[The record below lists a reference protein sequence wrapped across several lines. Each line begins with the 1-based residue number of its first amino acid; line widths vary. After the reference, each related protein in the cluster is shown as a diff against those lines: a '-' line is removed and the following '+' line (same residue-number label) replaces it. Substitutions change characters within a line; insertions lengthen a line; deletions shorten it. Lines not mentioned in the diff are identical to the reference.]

1 MPLDYKEFASKI
13 KAKYPQYKDVDDMT
27 LAQKMVEK
35 YPEYKDQVQFEP
47 IKKKEPTV
55 SPSGS
60 DPKKSS
66 SATQP
71 KKASGQSGS
80 SFKVQSEEQ
89 LGDGSTQKIIRGDA
103 GKGERNYALRISPDG
118 RQNWYE
124 YSHSGNPQKGDTK
137 DYYDKPITDPTR
149 VSTLNRKFGFKAST
163 DTSTDTYTGFPGKED
178 NEYRVSKLQNGQ
190 EVWEVRR
197 KGQSE
202 FTTIANAGS
211 INALNREYNKSVSP
225 TTDAGKKRDAQI
237 ARSKSAEEF
246 KIITGEVMGM
256 EEEAVVEALR
266 RTYGDKGFTFNETGK
281 GDAIDVI
288 VNDGSGRRA
297 TFYLDNWSDDTDR
310 SEALKLRKFLQEN
323 QQLGDYVDLE
333 KEQELKTRDAYVDLT
348 QADLK
353 RQQDRLMSASSQAE
367 FEKAQK
373 DNSNEFTVKEMQKVS
388 QDAKDLREK
397 IVRGE
402 YNSQQRIADIT
413 KVATTEKEKEELAA
427 IAKAN
432 QDGFVDRYN
441 INDNYVNDLAKT
453 SKTVSD
459 EFKSLNDE
467 IEAFNSNYS
476 NLSEEEAEAKKA
488 EFKARYNEL
497 VQKDKDIRSE
507 ISKVDSIEAQNQ
519 KDAAL
524 YFAYNETRGSVGG
537 GLLNSAIKGLF
548 GVLGEEN
555 AEGLAKILGSEM
567 TTDEFMQSDDRWD
580 ITKAAF
586 SVAES
591 TGALAASIL
600 TGGAA
605 KAGQIGKFGVEV
617 AKTLP
622 FFSMSYNEIK
632 SEMNTSEFKGVPDWQ
647 KEGLAILYGL
657 GVGYLDRVSA
667 KFGVDGV
674 PGNIARNTIF
684 RAISGLEKGATADA
698 IEAAITA
705 QFKKDIS
712 AGLIKIAG
720 GYLVEGATEGAQSL
734 YGSGLKA
741 GFNWMQGK
749 DENGKKIE
757 RFNVDNWAKDAAYEA
772 YMGALGGLVMSVPSS
787 TVRGIKNGFNR
798 MSPEYVE
805 LSKKVIE
812 DSNLRSMVITDI
824 KTKLMTGK
832 ITKED
837 AQEQIQ
843 AIKDAS
849 GLFGKMPDNLSP
861 EATAQ
866 SMDLIIERSKIEK
879 EISGKEDNLVVAQK
893 ERIKE
898 INTELQN
905 ISKDAVQKQTTDE
918 GVLQPEGSEVGLQ
931 EMEQG
936 DTKQE
941 VVTEEGGKEA
951 VAVESNDAKVY
962 STALEEAKAEMG
974 KKGPGLDLQVSSVS
988 EQEAQEIV
996 DEGGKVFMTEDGLA
1010 GAYVKKDGYMGG
1022 LFKSPK
1028 STFKDV
1034 AKVLQAAR
1042 INAGGYFMDAYATKL
1057 EDIYVKNGFRPVARL
1072 KFNEE
1077 YAPEGWNA
1085 EGSPLKNKPD
1095 VVFFTYD
1102 PEGTYNVGDG
1112 QVFDDYDA
1120 AYEFTKSQ
1128 KLTQQ
1133 PVTQNEVTLENF
1145 AELEAQAAQNNDSE
1159 RIKTLRAAR
1168 MVTKALKGVK
1178 VFIHNSPEEY
1188 QQALANASG
1197 ESIDTIK
1204 AEETEGRSAGQYVN
1218 GEIHIDGTIGSAR
1231 TVYHEAFHDAILKS
1245 GLAVDMAR
1253 GLSKIISDKNLR
1265 AQINEFVSRYENAEQ
1280 NEEMIAEL
1288 GSIMAEAEVELTTT
1302 KLQQFKQLIN
1312 KLAQKLGLPAIL
1324 PAAADRQQ
1332 VVDFINSMSRG
1343 LREGREVSG
1352 YNVITTERKKSKI
1365 DVNKVRSKDRPGS
1378 RVSKGISVKTINGQK
1393 VVEETEDLSIEYV
1406 KNNAPKVF
1414 IANANIIAKYP
1425 IVSGRNKFGEI
1436 NTVDKAQKVY
1446 DVFVREVADNL
1457 NYLIDEFNPEFREI
1471 STLWYDGA
1479 NAIAND
1485 FAGRFNISTEQAA
1498 GIIAA
1503 MSPQKDWYQ
1512 NVRLAELVL
1521 MAYDINP
1528 VMSKEMI
1535 SYQVK
1540 INEIGLNDGTNSPGK
1555 KLKTAQ
1561 KNYSKSK
1568 TKENKNKLDEA
1579 LIKMQSAKEKAD
1591 SVISMLESYV
1601 GKKLN
1606 EVPAFIQPYMVRTY
1620 HEVNTTKDYNV
1631 VMPDGNVQGVARKKD
1646 GTKASVAWGSYSE
1659 IGKAVSIR
1667 NNGSQENITASLGE
1681 MHKIRNF
1688 YNNIVDPMSID
1699 GDVTMDTHAIA
1710 AALLMPLSGNSVQ
1723 VGQNFGTGTSNSGP
1737 LGIKGLYYAYADAYA
1752 LSAKEYGLLP
1762 RQVQSIT
1769 WEAVRGLYTD
1779 VFKRDSSKVNG
1790 INEIWKRYQDG
1801 KISINEARNQAKEF
1815 AGGIN
1820 NPTWADGLIQDES
1833 GKSSEEKSDGRRGSG
1848 DESSTVG
1855 SAKRSKQLAP
1865 KSVAVNKAKEKYDL
1879 SIERGNSTSQ
1889 ARESAINDLKK
1900 SDWYVNADDISRE
1913 DAVREL
1919 RSKLG
1924 LKEKKAPSKE
1934 KEILFGLGR
1943 IVRSESKKDKK
1954 VIVNE
1959 RTARNTQLRLEA
1971 KAARESQM
1979 DLKQKQRALI
1989 VAINQMKRGGLIT
2002 VNQASALAKRLAYVN
2017 VDNPIMV
2024 ERFLQYA
2031 DRLFADAEYIAKIKN
2046 ARELQRKIKKAIKN
2060 GSLQATTV
2068 STAKAF
2074 SKINP
2079 SLVEDIDQY
2088 IEMADKV
2095 MNAVKPSRATEIAV
2109 ELKTAMDFNKV
2120 GEYTDRAIEFENE
2133 YRKNELLSIYNDLAD
2148 AGIITKDMSIDE
2160 MKEVIAG
2167 LDTDTK
2173 TKMTPE
2179 EKKEFVMNWL
2189 NETVNTYRPIIQSI
2203 LKGVDPLSGESVTLT
2218 DRQQEIMREFLKL
2231 DVTQMDVRDAMA
2243 VVEAMDNFITNKVT
2257 DGLETVIARYKGAQ
2271 EAKSLKDSGFTTRA
2285 MTTFGTDNAKSGF
2298 GRLWAQEMM
2307 SLKTMTD
2314 LVFRGVKS
2322 AQKITKAIGLT
2333 AYENGVALANR
2344 LWNND
2349 IDTYYNLFGKL
2360 NPNGEK
2366 FMTAKNIYE
2375 RGMYAALKRTVAGDQ
2390 KAQDAEL
2397 KRKIKLINDSIAT
2410 LSKGGQKD
2418 REIAKVY
2425 AEVAEKLGI
2434 NEEGVEM
2441 LDIDS
2446 RVDPI
2451 NRDAVNWW
2459 VQKWADNYNELADVS
2474 QNVYNTILERDMFYT
2489 PDKFSSISQKE
2500 VSVEDVMEAN
2510 AGAFGQFLNYEYDKK
2525 SGVLMPSA
2533 KQSSMAEGRFLDLNF
2548 DMNNSKSLKA
2558 AFVDMKTA
2566 TAIRQISGFLKSKD
2580 WESVMTAK
2588 EDRDVFRK
2596 KVDNY
2601 ILRSRQKSTGAI
2613 DNDYA
2618 QALDKAGRIWASM
2631 GASRALGG
2639 IFQPIKQTVPVILN
2653 TIINSGRFDF
2663 AISQDQ
2669 NEWISKIGR
2678 GISNRG
2684 LESQSGFED
2693 ANKLLDNAVNS
2704 GKAVKILTA
2713 IDKANTLVLRTVLA
2727 KPDVFVARSSFISY
2741 YKQYMSQNGLS
2752 TDIDFSRPEDA
2763 NQDALD
2769 YAQRMV
2775 DRQQNVS
2782 DGDLAGEL
2790 IASQNPYKK
2799 LLRNTVLP
2807 FASFALN
2814 QKSRMFSDMSTLTSK
2829 EATLEDKKIAMRS
2842 LSGLGVEIA
2851 AFNSI
2856 AFGIKSLIVS
2866 IAGSIAPA
2874 APEDEEEKEKQLWR
2888 QWGYTSARMLSDI
2901 VSPAPIMDGIVISSA
2916 DAVWQQLDKQMKA
2929 SSGEV
2934 DKALADHNADREAN
2948 GQRAITG
2955 KEAERWKEAYLE
2967 EERFKFLQ
2975 YDAAGFGGTYRITYD
2990 KLVDLSES
2998 YDLAF
3003 NGEYKDD
3010 RDQNKYI
3017 LPEDRD
3023 ILKSLWYGN
3032 LAYNIAGFPAE
3043 YASLNRRIENN
3054 IKKSSSISEK
3064 KYDTYNEVKA
3074 EKGRNL
3080 NKVETFLVKN
3090 MGGTKSQSGTERVLE
3105 EIDWIERNGGLQNQK
3120 QMDKYIEI
3128 FERDGSVGSTDLQKI
3143 QKLK

>member
-13 KAKYPQYKDVDDMT
+13 KAKYPQYKDVDDMK

-66 SATQP
+66 SVTQP
-71 KKASGQSGS
+71 KKTSGQSGS
-80 SFKVQSEEQ
+80 LSPAVN
-89 LGDGSTQKIIRGDA
+89 LGA
-103 GKGERNYALRISPDG
+103 V
-118 RQNWYE
+118 
-124 YSHSGNPQKGDTK
+124 NPEDMINKAPEK
-137 DYYDKPITDPTR
+137 KPLSN
-149 VSTLNRKFGFKAST
+149 VF
-163 DTSTDTYTGFPGKED
+163 TGYPGKEK
-178 NEYRVSKLQNGQ
+178 NEYRVYDGTWQRKMPNQNEWQ
-190 EVWEVRR
+190 DVLNE
-197 KGQSE
+197 
-202 FTTIANAGS
+202 GS
-211 INALNREYNKSVSP
+211 VNALNKQFGQTVKYSKARDLYGGVVNDKK
-225 TTDAGKKRDAQI
+225 DAAKKELDQKLSSINSRLID
-237 ARSKSAEEF
+237 K
-246 KIITGEVMGM
+246 
-256 EEEAVVEALR
+256 EEEAVVPSLQKQFPDFKFSQSGTMTDEMTVVAPNGEKMVVSLDNWTTDRDTKEAELLR
-266 RTYGDKGFTFNETGK
+266 SFIRVNSNTAMNDAQKQLDIANKERQYFDIKPFNPTIQLGEGYGDEKIVTDLNKIDQGDKPSVDIMTADQNVKKARTEVVK
-281 GDAIDVI
+281 QAEMSYIDAIDKVRAAVKTTGNVDDREAAADLAMLKNDWKI
-288 VNDGSGRRA
+288 TKEADAYFNDISKQSKEIKTQWTDLQSYVDGVNNKLALGEITQEEYDTKYVPLMQKGLEDLKERSNELNNEYSTAKNLEESIRRSSAENLLIQESRGSIAGGAAYNFTKGLTDVLRIA
-297 TFYLDNWSDDTDR
+297 TLGNLS
-310 SEALKLRKFLQEN
+310 SEAQE
-323 QQLGDYVDLE
+323 E
-333 KEQELKTRDAYVDLT
+333 
-348 QADLK
+348 
-353 RQQDRLMSASSQAE
+353 
-367 FEKAQK
+367 
-373 DNSNEFTVKEMQKVS
+373 
-388 QDAKDLREK
+388 
-397 IVRGE
+397 IVRSIVGE
-402 YNSQQRIADIT
+402 GTTEEYMSSEERSDIT
-413 KVATTEKEKEELAA
+413 KVLFSLSRTMGQALTGGVLGKGAQAVGATGKAVTAAETVPFFASSYYEMRDQFDDPKFNNVSDLQKVLFSAVYGTASGILEKYGLTKAA
-427 IAKAN
+427 
-432 QDGFVDRYN
+432 
-441 INDNYVNDLAKT
+441 
-453 SKTVSD
+453 SKTP
-459 EFKSLNDE
+459 FGK
-467 IEAFNSNYS
+467 
-476 NLSEEEAEAKKA
+476 NLTNTILA
-488 EFKARYNEL
+488 
-497 VQKDKDIRSE
+497 
-507 ISKVDSIEAQNQ
+507 
-519 KDAAL
+519 
-524 YFAYNETRGSVGG
+524 
-537 GLLNSAIKGLF
+537 SAIKGLPKD
-548 GVLGEEN
+548 
-555 AEGLAKILGSEM
+555 ASEQM
-567 TTDEFMQSDDRWD
+567 
-580 ITKAAF
+580 
-586 SVAES
+586 
-591 TGALAASIL
+591 
-600 TGGAA
+600 
-605 KAGQIGKFGVEV
+605 
-617 AKTLP
+617 
-622 FFSMSYNEIK
+622 IK
-632 SEMNTSEFKGVPDWQ
+632 E
-647 KEGLAILYGL
+647 
-657 GVGYLDRVSA
+657 
-667 KFGVDGV
+667 
-674 PGNIARNTIF
+674 
-684 RAISGLEKGATADA
+684 A
-698 IEAAITA
+698 IEASVVNRI
-705 QFKKDIS
+705 KS
-712 AGLIKIAG
+712 AGVSSLGAFV
-720 GYLVEGATEGAQSL
+720 VEGATEASQKATEIALQEAFDGLNGNNYFDNGTGWEMLSDVIYEGYLGGLGGTMMNIASNGARIATDGISKVLNKEQEGLLDIMTQTEGMVESFDTYL
-734 YGSGLKA
+734 KGLVVSGDITSDEASVMSKGFRGVKA
-741 GFNWMQGK
+741 GF
-749 DENGKKIE
+749 DKIPSDIP
-757 RFNVDNWAKDAAYEA
+757 VDQ
-772 YMGALGGLVMSVPSS
+772 
-787 TVRGIKNGFNR
+787 
-798 MSPEYVE
+798 
-805 LSKKVIE
+805 
-812 DSNLRSMVITDI
+812 
-824 KTKLMTGK
+824 KTK
-832 ITKED
+832 
-837 AQEQIQ
+837 A
-843 AIKDAS
+843 
-849 GLFGKMPDNLSP
+849 F
-861 EATAQ
+861 
-866 SMDLIIERSKIEK
+866 DLIVERSKIEK

-931 EMEQG
+931 EVEQG
-936 DTKQE
+936 NTEQE

-1042 INAGGYFMDAYATKL
+1042 IKAGGYFMDAYATKL

-1077 YAPEGWNA
+1077 FAPEGWNA
-1085 EGSPLKNKPD
+1085 EGSPLKSKPD

-1102 PEGTYNVGDG
+1102 PEGTYSVGDG

-1120 AYEFTKSQ
+1120 AYEFAKSQ

-1245 GLAVDMAR
+1245 GLAVDMAK

-1265 AQINEFVSRYENAEQ
+1265 AQINEFISRYENAEQ

-1288 GSIMAEAEVELTTT
+1288 GAIMAEAEVELTTT

-1332 VVDFINSMSRG
+1332 VVDFINSMSKG
-1343 LREGREVSG
+1343 LREGRVNSSTIIRNVDNNIPIENEYIETNGSIVSTNSRRKAKIVNTAIKESDLIDPKTLEGKPLEVVYYDNYTSSEYTLKNRVSG
-1352 YNVITTERKKSKI
+1352 TSVVRKGEGGPAYSYRDDI
-1365 DVNKVRSKDRPGS
+1365 RS
-1378 RVSKGISVKTINGQK
+1378 
-1393 VVEETEDLSIEYV
+1393 
-1406 KNNAPKVF
+1406 
-1414 IANANIIAKYP
+1414 
-1425 IVSGRNKFGEI
+1425 
-1436 NTVDKAQKVY
+1436 
-1446 DVFVREVADNL
+1446 
-1457 NYLIDEFNPEFREI
+1457 
-1471 STLWYDGA
+1471 
-1479 NAIAND
+1479 
-1485 FAGRFNISTEQAA
+1485 A

-1503 MSPQKDWYQ
+1503 FTNVTKGLNLIQGIASRNNVSGDRSIVGVALQNKETGHLGNKNTLFDIYNPNDGEIARAVSDGLISKSEAVKMLKDAVVAYEQTKKGRDAKSSLGFSSNDFNTLDEFFSLLDSISFERRGTFNAVVIPSKSDLKITKATKPHVVTWLEAGIPTLSDYYTASTEAYTSE
-1512 NVRLAELVL
+1512 AESH
-1521 MAYDINP
+1521 DIVKYIDPDLNKIGVP
-1528 VMSKEMI
+1528 KGFDVSNKEM
-1535 SYQVK
+1535 
-1540 INEIGLNDGTNSPGK
+1540 
-1555 KLKTAQ
+1555 AR
-1561 KNYSKSK
+1561 
-1568 TKENKNKLDEA
+1568 
-1579 LIKMQSAKEKAD
+1579 AKEMGVEIAFIEDSLVHTSYPVVLFGKNIGIPSTFHSVRDMSADWNEPNPFFKAGRRKDTATPVRIPSLSDTGRSPKAD
-1591 SVISMLESYV
+1591 S
-1601 GKKLN
+1601 
-1606 EVPAFIQPYMVRTY
+1606 
-1620 HEVNTTKDYNV
+1620 
-1631 VMPDGNVQGVARKKD
+1631 RK
-1646 GTKASVAWGSYSE
+1646 
-1659 IGKAVSIR
+1659 
-1667 NNGSQENITASLGE
+1667 
-1681 MHKIRNF
+1681 
-1688 YNNIVDPMSID
+1688 
-1699 GDVTMDTHAIA
+1699 
-1710 AALLMPLSGNSVQ
+1710 
-1723 VGQNFGTGTSNSGP
+1723 
-1737 LGIKGLYYAYADAYA
+1737 
-1752 LSAKEYGLLP
+1752 
-1762 RQVQSIT
+1762 
-1769 WEAVRGLYTD
+1769 
-1779 VFKRDSSKVNG
+1779 
-1790 INEIWKRYQDG
+1790 
-1801 KISINEARNQAKEF
+1801 
-1815 AGGIN
+1815 
-1820 NPTWADGLIQDES
+1820 
-1833 GKSSEEKSDGRRGSG
+1833 
-1848 DESSTVG
+1848 
-1855 SAKRSKQLAP
+1855 KQLAP

-1879 SIERGNSTSQ
+1879 SIERGNSTAQ

-1900 SDWYVNADDISRE
+1900 SDWYVNADDIRRE

-1924 LKEKKAPSKE
+1924 LKEKKAPSVDKITG
-1934 KEILFGLGR
+1934 KP
-1943 IVRSESKKDKK
+1943 KDKK

-2046 ARELQRKIKKAIKN
+2046 ARELQRKIKRAIKN

-2095 MNAVKPSRATEIAV
+2095 MNAVKPSRATELAV
-2109 ELKTAMDFNKV
+2109 ELKTAMDFNEV

-2148 AGIITKDMSIDE
+2148 AGVITKDMSIDE
-2160 MKEVIAG
+2160 MKEVIASAMNETA
-2167 LDTDTK
+2167 D
-2173 TKMTPE
+2173 KMPSE
-2179 EKKEFVMNWL
+2179 EKRAYIMAWL
-2189 NETVNTYRPIIQSI
+2189 GKTADVYRPIIQSI
-2203 LKGVDPLSGESVTLT
+2203 LKGVDPFSSESVTLT
-2218 DRQQEIMREFLKL
+2218 DRQQDIMREFLKL

-2257 DGLETVIARYKGAQ
+2257 DGLETVIARYKGAK
-2271 EAKSLKDSGFTTRA
+2271 EAKALKDAGVTTRA
-2285 MTTFGTDNAKSGF
+2285 MTTFGTENAKSGF

-2349 IDTYYNLFGKL
+2349 IDTYYKLFGKL

-2397 KRKIKLINDSIAT
+2397 KRKIKLINDSITT

-2418 REIAKVY
+2418 REIAKMY
-2425 AEVAEKLGI
+2425 AEVAENLGI
-2434 NEEGVEM
+2434 NEEGVTM

-2580 WESVMTAK
+2580 WESVMTSK

-2631 GASRALGG
+2631 GAARALSGPT
-2639 IFQPIKQTVPVILN
+2639 QVLKQTIPVMIN
-2653 TIINSGRFDF
+2653 TLINAGRFDMVT
-2663 AISQDQ
+2663 SKEKND
-2669 NEWISKIGR
+2669 WVSKIGR

-2693 ANKLLDNAVNS
+2693 ANRLIDNAVNS

-2713 IDKANTLVLRTVLA
+2713 IDKANTIVLKAVLA

-2799 LLRNTVLP
+2799 LLRNTILP

-2814 QKSRMFSDMSTLTSK
+2814 QKSRMFSDFSTMLSA
-2829 EATLEDKKIAMRS
+2829 EASNEDKWTAFRS
-2842 LSGLGVEIA
+2842 AAGLGAEIII
-2851 AFNSI
+2851 FNSI
-2856 AFGIKSLIVS
+2856 AYGIKYLIVET
-2866 IAGSIAPA
+2866 ANYFAPA
-2874 APEDEEEKEKQLWR
+2874 APEDDEEKEKQLWR
-2888 QWGYTSARMLSDI
+2888 QWGYTAARMLSDI
-2901 VSPAPIMDGIVISSA
+2901 LSPAPVFDSITISGA
-2916 DAVWQQLDKQMKA
+2916 DIVWQQLDKQMKA
-2929 SSGEV
+2929 TSAETY
-2934 DKALADHNADREAN
+2934 KALMDHNADRESN
-2948 GQRAITG
+2948 GKRPLDG
-2955 KEAERWKEAYLE
+2955 KEAERWVETYLE
-2967 EERFKFLQ
+2967 EDRFKFLK
-2975 YDAAGFGGTYRITYD
+2975 YDDNGFGGTYRITYD

-3003 NGEYKDD
+3003 NGKFTDD
-3010 RDQNKYI
+3010 RDQDKYI